1 MNSYQRIF
9 GTGPRGLL
17 ASGILVY
24 LTRMVVDSA
33 GPMPI
38 HGLPAVGQGVFYTGT
53 ALGGLLIAWSLKSLP
68 ASERGRHLVS
78 NGAFHWFRHPLYA
91 AFLLFICPAW
101 AIFQDHWLYLAWAG
115 LLHPLWHWNIRGE
128 EKLMRDAFGEDYDR
142 YCAVTGRFVP
152 RIF

>member
-38 HGLPAVGQGVFYTGT
+38 HGLP
-53 ALGGLLIAWSLKSLP
+53 
-68 ASERGRHLVS
+68 
-78 NGAFHWFRHPLYA
+78 
-91 AFLLFICPAW
+91 
-101 AIFQDHWLYLAWAG
+101 
-115 LLHPLWHWNIRGE
+115 
-128 EKLMRDAFGEDYDR
+128 
-142 YCAVTGRFVP
+142 
-152 RIF
+152 

>member
-1 MNSYQRIF
+1 
-9 GTGPRGLL
+9 
-17 ASGILVY
+17 
-24 LTRMVVDSA
+24 
-33 GPMPI
+33 
-38 HGLPAVGQGVFYTGT
+38 
-53 ALGGLLIAWSLKSLP
+53 
-68 ASERGRHLVS
+68 
-78 NGAFHWFRHPLYA
+78 LYA